1 MRSHADMAKK
11 PTNLSVDP
19 ELLKQARALGLNLS
33 EVFERSLLDAIAEKQ
48 GQKWLAEN
56 KEAIEAYNRHVERH
70 GVFSKGLRRF

>member
-1 MRSHADMAKK
+1 MRLPVPMAKK

-33 EVFERSLLDAIAEKQ
+33 EVFERSLEQAVREKRREQ
-48 GQKWLAEN
+48 WLAEN

-70 GVFSKGLRRF
+70 GVFSMGLRRF